1 MQVNLQGIPLEVEI
15 EVGFFLKKTITAI
28 SEVMS
33 LPSIIVNLF
42 FEKLQGVG
50 GNSASKYLPVEP

>member
-15 EVGFFLKKTITAI
+15 EVGSFSTKTIKAI

-33 LPSIIVNLF
+33 LPSVMCNLF